1 MAAAAAARAVIGV
14 DSADRRQLLFSA
26 MDREFLIARK
36 SDCTVPG
43 NGVTG
48 PSSNL
53 LFFFFFFW
61 GGEIEV
67 QLADGKK
74 HSF

>member
-53 LFFFFFFW
+53 LFFFFSFFW
-61 GGEIEV
+61 EIEV

>member
-53 LFFFFFFW
+53 LFSFLSFFW
-61 GGEIEV
+61 EIEV